1 MVFPIVHSSCGL
13 GNTAGAVPSALCP
26 SAPGLAEFGK
36 AWTVPGTKVRPF
48 SSCLWSSGLSVFM
61 SLYTNVYSN
70 QSVLKT
76 HAGAGRGAAAT
87 LQAPQAQ
94 LRRARL
100 GQARPL
106 GPQHCACHRRP
117 LSETRACPCR
127 PGLRPPPLGPNT
139 VPSQHLSELDLGPF
153 CPLGLCQ
160 SVTRDWADPGT
171 PQSTAQAVPDGSA
184 SAFQLPGHLV
194 PCAGPCPEDTSCR
207 NTPAQARGRVG
218 VGVSLTNPQTFQT
231 PLITDT
237 CAQQ

>member
-1 MVFPIVHSSCGL
+1 MPSAPQPLVWLSLARPGL
-13 GNTAGAVPSALCP
+13 SLGQRCVPSALVCG
-26 SAPGLAEFGK
+26 ARGFLYL
-36 AWTVPGTKVRPF
+36 
-48 SSCLWSSGLSVFM
+48 CLC
-61 SLYTNVYSN
+61 TNVYSN

>member
-1 MVFPIVHSSCGL
+1 MSTQVVAWGTQPELSPVPSAPQPLVWLSLARPGL
-13 GNTAGAVPSALCP
+13 SLGQRCVPSALVCG
-26 SAPGLAEFGK
+26 ARGFLYL
-36 AWTVPGTKVRPF
+36 
-48 SSCLWSSGLSVFM
+48 CLC
-61 SLYTNVYSN
+61 TNVYSN